1 MNLPVRRA
9 TPRIQVRGLTRND
22 TLDGG
27 TVLPGFQ
34 LALKDL
40 FIE

>member
-1 MNLPVRRA
+1 VYDSPA
-9 TPRIQVRGLTRND
+9 GSRIVNESG

-34 LALKDL
+34 LSVKEL
-40 FIE
+40 FACLVKPS